1 MKKFVYYLLLIV
13 SAIILWIVFGC
24 LFALV
29 VGPSYNYA
37 YAVGARA
44 VQPYT
49 ILLAIGF
56 ALLLRKPLSSALFG
70 TGSNIK
76 NRVAFIIIGVA
87 VALAVWMIGVEMHNA
102 SLNREVLEM
111 YLQQN
116 P

>member
-29 VGPSYNYA
+29 FGPTFDYA

-44 VQPYT
+44 AQPYT

-56 ALLLRKPLSSALFG
+56 ALLLRKPLSVAILG

-76 NRVAFIIIGVA
+76 NRAAFIIIGVA
-87 VALAVWMIGVEMHNA
+87 VALAAWMIGIEMYNA